1 MAFKHI
7 ISFNL
12 ENKTVGVLKIILTS
26 ELRKLRR
33 KKFEKK
39 ISEHMELSE
48 ARKTQCFPGN
58 KER

>member
-12 ENKTVGVLKIILTS
+12 ENKTVGGLKIILTS
-26 ELRKLRR
+26 ELRKLRW
-33 KKFEKK
+33 KKFEKI

-58 KER
+58 